1 MALKGPLWL
10 LGRGLVEERN
20 RTPLGHLS
28 ARALDLG
35 LRKTDSTRGHMFQ
48 AAGAVQMFLEAHSGH
63 VAIIHAASPLEP
75 YKPTG
80 QMLNDWKNFLRGHN
94 GVYGQRKFG
103 YNYDTL
109 KGYLTPKYG
118 GVRIGGGGGDN
129 EFEICLRLSATFMS

>member
-10 LGRGLVEERN
+10 LGRALVEERN
-20 RTPLGHLS
+20 RTPLGHLA

-35 LRKTDSTRGHMFQ
+35 LRKTDSTRGHLSQ
-48 AAGAVQMFLEAHSGH
+48 ATGAIQIFLQAHSAH
-63 VAIIHAASPLEP
+63 AATIRAASPLEP

-80 QMLNDWKNFLRGHN
+80 QMQNDWKTFFAGHD
-94 GVYGQRKFG
+94 GAYGQKTFG

-118 GVRIGGGGGDN
+118 GVRTGGGGGDN
-129 EFEICLRLSATFMS
+129 EFEICLRLGAAFMK